1 MADNVEKKNPYL
13 TPPNKLFKNIK
24 VIMNMLHYQRV

>member
-1 MADNVEKKNPYL
+1 MADNVEKNPYL
-13 TPPNKLFKNIK
+13 APPNKLFKNIK